1 MSIKLKDKAIIDSDK
16 LDGKDSSQFSLSSH
30 THSGYASS
38 THSHDQIT
46 FQDTRGANPVPRDVA
61 TGIGYHLKNNSADG
75 LNDGH
80 SLHGVLNL
88 KQWNDI
94 TGGAFHQLG
103 FTNNGN
109 IYSRYST
116 NETTW
121 SGWNKL
127 ATMAD
132 INRASNSS
140 MMYQPSNNVR
150 ITFPNPSSGGDAAS
164 YGRVLGSFTAKYD
177 GILKVRATINNKVG
191 HVRGEILLFTLCD
204 SNDATR
210 DVSVITGSQSFLFS
224 APANSLVLS
233 RDQTCNFK
241 PALISSTGS
250 TNATYE
256 ACFKVEKCQRMVFV
270 AGSIYT
276 GESIITNVQL
286 LYDEVAI

>member
-1 MSIKLKDKAIIDSDK
+1 MSIKLKDKAIVDADK
-16 LDGKDSSQFSLSSH
+16 LDGKDSSQFAASSH
-30 THSGYASS
+30 SHSGYASS
-38 THSHDQIT
+38 THNHDQIT
-46 FQDTRGANPVPRDVA
+46 FQDTRDVSPIPRDV
-61 TGIGYHLKNNSADG
+61 TNGIGYHLKNNNADG

-80 SLHGVLNL
+80 SLHGVLSL

-109 IYSRYST
+109 IYSRHST

-127 ATMAD
+127 ATMD
-132 INRASNSS
+132 DVNRASNSS
-140 MMYQPSNNVR
+140 IMYQPSNNVR

-177 GILKVRATINNKVG
+177 GILKVRANINNKVS
-191 HVRGEILLFTLCD
+191 HVRGEILLFTLSD
-204 SNDATR
+204 SNDATN
-210 DVSVITGSQSFLFS
+210 DVSVSNGSQSFLFS

-233 RDQTCNFK
+233 KDETCRFK
-241 PALISSTGS
+241 PALITSVGA

-256 ACFKVEKCQRMVFV
+256 TCFKVEKFQRMVFV
-270 AGSIYT
+270 ANKIYS